1 MTDQILND
9 ILEIMD
15 LDTFKI
21 YITGILP
28 FFILSLLTYFLLTSP
43 SKNRIS
49 NKLFAFFLILN
60 TIEIS
65 GNFTPIFLGSN
76 NKLIVFSNSLF
87 YLQFPVF
94 YLYVQ
99 SICYSDFYLK
109 SKHLFH
115 AIPFIT
121 GNIILL
127 PNFYLAD
134 PSELIYL
141 IGNYKILLEI
151 KLNYI
156 LLHLTIICYLVVIFK
171 LLSNFRKSYFENYS
185 NNEISIYKWL
195 FQLTIVLS
203 IEQLAALLK
212 NISDFLNMNKSYEI
226 LLILMGLIVLLITS
240 WYVIKALKYPEIFI
254 GIPSSLQKTKPLE
267 AIRIIEKNANIFSQL
282 EVYMEKNEP
291 FLDSNLTLEKLA
303 FSFNIK
309 PKELSVL
316 INYKKGSHF
325 FDFINEY
332 RIKKAKKILSDPKKN
347 DKTILEVLYEVG
359 FNSKSSFNTAFK
371 KHTNLTPTEFKK
383 ANSL

>member
-1 MTDQILND
+1 
-9 ILEIMD
+9 MD

-21 YITGILP
+21 YIIGILP
-28 FFILSLLTYFLLTSP
+28 FFILLLLTYFLLTSP

-60 TIEIS
+60 AIEIS

-76 NKLIVFSNSLF
+76 DKLILFSNSFF

-109 SKHLFH
+109 PKHLLH
-115 AIPFIT
+115 TIPFIT

-127 PNFYLAD
+127 PNFYLANT
-134 PSELIYL
+134 SELINL
-141 IGNYKILLEI
+141 LGNYKNVFEI

-156 LLHLTIICYLVVIFK
+156 LLHLTVICYLLFIFK
-171 LLSNFRKSYFENYS
+171 LLYNFRKSYFENYS

-203 IEQLAALLK
+203 LEQLTALLK
-212 NISDFLNMNKSYEI
+212 NVSDFLNTNRIYEI
-226 LLILMGLIVLLITS
+226 SVILVGLIVLVITS

-254 GIPSSLQKTKPLE
+254 GIPSSLQKTKSIE
-267 AIRIIEKNANIFSQL
+267 TIRIIEKNAHIFSQL
-282 EVYMEKNEP
+282 EKYMENNEP

-303 FSFNIK
+303 LSFNIK

-316 INYKKGSHF
+316 INHKKGSHF

-332 RIKKAKKILSDPKKN
+332 RIKKAQKILSDPKKN

-371 KHTNLTPTEFKK
+371 KYTDLTPTEFKK
-383 ANSL
+383 TNSL